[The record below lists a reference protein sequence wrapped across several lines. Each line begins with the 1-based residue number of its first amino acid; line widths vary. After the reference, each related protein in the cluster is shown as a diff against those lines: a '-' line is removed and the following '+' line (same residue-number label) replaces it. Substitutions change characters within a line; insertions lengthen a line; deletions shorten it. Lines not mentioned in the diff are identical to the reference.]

1 MTTAGHEGSEVDI
14 EPSGPRLALVCV
26 LLLSLIGLAIIAP
39 DTPTAQSFAAAVT
52 AVALATSIW
61 AARVRRRFMIIMVAI
76 VAVSAVGSIAGIE
89 LGAPRSS
96 TDLVLTFLIVAVPI
110 AIVAGLRSERTVNM
124 QTVFGA
130 ISIYLILGL
139 LFANMISIIGRE
151 TTTPYFAQGTDGTV
165 SERTYFS
172 FVTLATLGY
181 GDLTPATSLGRLLA
195 VFETVIGNLYL
206 VTAVSLVV
214 SRVGA
219 PRRLS

>member
-1 MTTAGHEGSEVDI
+1 MTAAVHEGEEADV
-14 EPSGPRLALVCV
+14 EPSGPRLALVCG

-52 AVALATSIW
+52 AVALATAIW

-89 LGAPRSS
+89 FGAPRTS
-96 TDLVLTFLIVAVPI
+96 TDAVLTLLIVAVPI
-110 AIVAGLRSERTVNM
+110 AVVAGLRGERTVNM

-139 LFANMISIIGRE
+139 MFANMIAIIGRE

-219 PRRLS
+219 PRRLG